1 MGCSSLNI
9 DGVSKRVVYS
19 ESVKKMLQNGIEKS
33 NFSDS
38 PFSVTYYFNQ
48 TLMGCSSLNIDGVS
62 KRVVYSESVKKML
75 QNGIEKSNFS
85 DGRFDHLCNPTKL

>member
-33 NFSDS
+33 YFSDG
-38 PFSVTYYFNQ
+38 PFSV
-48 TLMGCSSLNIDGVS
+48 LSIL
-62 KRVVYSESVKKML
+62 
-75 QNGIEKSNFS
+75 
-85 DGRFDHLCNPTKL
+85 TKL

>member
-19 ESVKKMLQNGIEKS
+19 ESVKKMLQNGIERS

-38 PFSVTYYFNQ
+38 
-48 TLMGCSSLNIDGVS
+48 
-62 KRVVYSESVKKML
+62 
-75 QNGIEKSNFS
+75 
-85 DGRFDHLCNPTKL
+85 RFDYLCKPTKLRWAVARLILRAFQKELYILNL

>member
-33 NFSDS
+33 
-38 PFSVTYYFNQ
+38 Y
-48 TLMGCSSLNIDGVS
+48 
-62 KRVVYSESVKKML
+62 
-75 QNGIEKSNFS
+75 FS
-85 DGRFDHLCNPTKL
+85 DGLLQQSTGYQAKLNLTVFSESAQCLHGINLPGFRAITDTDRGNSE